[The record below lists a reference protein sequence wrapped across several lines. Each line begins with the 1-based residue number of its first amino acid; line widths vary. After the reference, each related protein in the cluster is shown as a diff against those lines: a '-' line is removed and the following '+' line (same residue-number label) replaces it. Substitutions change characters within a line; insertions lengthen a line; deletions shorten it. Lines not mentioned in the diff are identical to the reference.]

1 MLAKMTAPDLPQD
14 CSEAEQLI
22 ERHKE
27 YKSEIE
33 ARRPKFDGYIHK
45 GKGFIREEHY
55 LTPEIEDKVRVLE
68 QRMDLLDTIWNK
80 RKIIYDQNLDVQLFY
95 REVNILENWLKIRE
109 KTLKD
114 SKYGKY
120 AIECLL

>member
-33 ARRPKFDGYIHK
+33 ARRPKFDVYIHK
-45 GKGFIREEHY
+45 GKGFISEGHY

-68 QRMDLLDTIWNK
+68 QRMDLLDTVWNK

-114 SKYGKY
+114 GKLGKHTIV
-120 AIECLL
+120 A